1 MAKYNFQN
9 KSANKH
15 ISKSNSKTN
24 NHPIKNKKKNEKRE
38 KHTTR
43 QKNKNSNEDTF
54 IYINKDSE
62 KPKDYNSPEV
72 TINNDYNDK
81 WNINHGLTQGEEII
95 NLMNNEDIDKNSKE
109 YKYLLMC
116 KKQCERREKIG
127 MFKGHS
133 KIVNYYEK
141 VSVC

>member
-54 IYINKDSE
+54 ININKDSE
-62 KPKDYNSPEV
+62 KLKDYNSPEL
-72 TINNDYNDK
+72 TINNDNNET
-81 WNINHGLTQGEEII
+81 WNPNHGESLLEEIN
-95 NLMNNEDIDKNSKE
+95 NLMDNEDIDKNSKE

-127 MFKGHS
+127 MFKGHF
-133 KIVNYYEK
+133 KTNNYYEK

>member
-1 MAKYNFQN
+1 MAKYKYQN

-133 KIVNYYEK
+133 KTVNYYEK